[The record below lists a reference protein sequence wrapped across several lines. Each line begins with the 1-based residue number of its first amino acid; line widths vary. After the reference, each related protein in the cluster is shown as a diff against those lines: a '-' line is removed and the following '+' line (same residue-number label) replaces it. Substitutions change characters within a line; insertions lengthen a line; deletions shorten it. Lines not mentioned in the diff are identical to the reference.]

1 MKKVLA
7 KKILVDLISSND
19 VLGRDQALQIANTL
33 AMHGGKM
40 VSLIVGDEQ
49 TRLRIQSNEVTY
61 TIIKEALDGLV
72 TEEIIEKNVRV
83 LVIK

>member
-7 KKILVDLISSND
+7 KKILVDLVSSSD
-19 VLGRDQALQIANTL
+19 VLGKSTALTIANTL

-40 VSLIVGDEQ
+40 VSLITNDEQ

-61 TIIKEALDGLV
+61 TIIKEALEGLE

-83 LVIK
+83 LIIK

>member
-1 MKKVLA
+1 MRKVLA
-7 KKILVDLISSND
+7 KKILVDLVSSSD
-19 VLGRDQALQIANTL
+19 VLGKSTALTIANTL

-40 VSLIVGDEQ
+40 VSLIANDEQ

-61 TIIKEALDGLV
+61 TIIKEALEGLE

-83 LVIK
+83 LIIK